1 MKLDVKFSENNQC
14 FELNVG
20 QIQTVTEFV
29 GGELY
34 EGEYDVTPKVT
45 EQMLRTK
52 GKVLADDVRVKEI
65 PYYDVSNT
73 SGGST
78 IYIGNEV

>member
-1 MKLDVKFSENNQC
+1 MNIDVKFSESHQS
-14 FELNVG
+14 FEFNFG

-34 EGEYDVTPKVT
+34 TGKYDVTPKVT

-52 GKVLADDVRVKEI
+52 GKVLADDVRIKEI